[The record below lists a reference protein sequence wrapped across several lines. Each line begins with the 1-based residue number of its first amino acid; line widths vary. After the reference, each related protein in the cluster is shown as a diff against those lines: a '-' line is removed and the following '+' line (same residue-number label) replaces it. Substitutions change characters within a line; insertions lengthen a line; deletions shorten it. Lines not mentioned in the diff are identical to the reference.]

1 MRSGPLRT
9 APSRSASDRQACSR
23 DHAPPPP
30 TPPATQHGNPA
41 RLWQSVTSTQ
51 QPLLEA
57 LDVLV
62 KRASWRDSISALL
75 LTPVIIGL
83 RHLGRGWLWLTRRQ
97 MRAK

>member
-1 MRSGPLRT
+1 VLARPR
-9 APSRSASDRQACSR
+9 
-23 DHAPPPP
+23 PPPP